1 MKISLL
7 FFSILGG
14 MAVALIAL
22 MPLVSYQKISRGFF
36 RFNAILGLILIVPFL
51 FFNPYEGFQL
61 PFQKSGI
68 QPSTNLLGV
77 VYFLF
82 ITFTIFLIS
91 LIFIFSRKQK
101 PINKIIYVGSMVWGI
116 LALLM
121 DSLLY
126 RPFQGQIW
134 WENILIPL
142 NFISSAALLGSAL
155 FAMLLGHW
163 YLIQFDLDKALLKRV
178 SIFFCLA
185 LSLRILSVALN
196 LFVYWKANIFDATLF
211 PSLVS
216 IAGHGIFFWMRILI
230 GLFLPAIL
238 AWMIY
243 ETAKMG
249 ANQSCTGL
257 LYIAVVLIFMGEMI
271 SRYVFFLKG
280 VPL

>member
-7 FFSILGG
+7 FFSILSG
-14 MAVALIAL
+14 MSVALIAL
-22 MPLVSYQKISRGFF
+22 MPLVSYRKISRGFF
-36 RFNAILGLILIVPFL
+36 RFNAILGLILILPFL
-51 FFNPYEGFQL
+51 PFNPYGGFQL
-61 PFQKSGI
+61 PFQKGEILTSA
-68 QPSTNLLGV
+68 NLLGSA
-77 VYFLF
+77 YFLF
-82 ITFTIFLIS
+82 VTFTIFLIS
-91 LIFIFSRKQK
+91 LIFIFSRKKK
-101 PINKIIYVGSMVWGI
+101 PINKIIYIGSIIWG
-116 LALLM
+116 LSALLL

-178 SIFFCLA
+178 SLFFCLA
-185 LSLRILSVALN
+185 LGFRFLSIALN
-196 LFVYWKANIFDATLF
+196 LFVYWKANIFDATLL
-211 PSLVS
+211 PSLIS
-216 IAGHGIFFWMRILI
+216 LAGHGIFFWMRILV

-257 LYIAVVLIFMGEMI
+257 LYIAVVLIFMGEML

-280 VPL
+280 IPL

>member
-7 FFSILGG
+7 FFSILSG

-22 MPLVSYQKISRGFF
+22 MPLIPQKAIGRGFF
-36 RFNAILGLILIVPFL
+36 RFNALLGLILILPFL
-51 FFNPYEGFQL
+51 PFNPYSNFKL
-61 PFQKSGI
+61 PFQKDTLILSSQLI
-68 QPSTNLLGV
+68 NI

-82 ITFTIFLIS
+82 ISFTFVLLG
-91 LIFIFSRKQK
+91 LIFVYSRKK
-101 PINKIIYVGSMVWGI
+101 IPINKMVYNGSILWGL
-116 LALLM
+116 LALLL

-126 RPFQGQIW
+126 RPMQGKIW

-142 NFISSAALLGSAL
+142 NFISSAMLLGAAL

-163 YLIQFDLDKALLKRV
+163 YLVQFDLDKNLLKKV
-178 SIFFCLA
+178 SIFFCFSLGFRIITIT
-185 LSLRILSVALN
+185 LSLLIYWKSHVLDSETLQSILSL
-196 LFVYWKANIFDATLF
+196 
-211 PSLVS
+211 
-216 IAGHGIFFWMRILI
+216 AGHGIFFWMRVLI
-230 GLFLPAIL
+230 GLALPALL

-257 LYIAVVLIFMGEMI
+257 LYIAVILVFMGEMV
-271 SRYVFFLKG
+271 SRYMFFLKG